1 MDNKDEEFD
10 KKENDDGNSLKK
22 TFLGEIEKISAMDGK
37 QKRRYFKDY
46 YLMPTLIIVFLL
58 ICMIWFLC
66 DAFFARKN
74 VLYTGALV
82 GCEVSDEGKAYLTE
96 GFLDV
101 IGGRAGK
108 DEVLLSEDLWITF
121 SEEDAGN
128 FQAADSN
135 MYVNIAAGDFDYML
149 IDGAVI
155 EQYASLDVFAD
166 LGEYARRY
174 QIPEEDIYSQEGKVV
189 AVKLSDKAKEQ
200 AGITS
205 LSGGVYLAIVDIKRN
220 VSYEELLMQHLMQ
233 VQ

>member
-10 KKENDDGNSLKK
+10 KKDKGDGNSLKK
-22 TFLGEIEKISAMDGK
+22 MLLGEIEKISAMDGK
-37 QKRRYFKDY
+37 QKLRYFKDY
-46 YLMPTLIIVFLL
+46 YLLPTLGIVFLL

-121 SEEDAGN
+121 SEEDAEN
-128 FQAADSN
+128 YQAADSN
-135 MYVNIAAGDFDYML
+135 IYVNIAAGDFDYML
-149 IDGAVI
+149 IDGSVI
-155 EQYASLDVFAD
+155 GQYASLDVFAD
-166 LGEYARRY
+166 LGEYVRRY
-174 QIPEEDIYSQEGKVV
+174 QIPEEDIYLQDGKAV
-189 AVKLSDKAKEQ
+189 AVKLSDKAREK

-205 LSGGVYLAIVDIKRN
+205 FSGKVYLVIVDIKRN
-220 VSYEELLMQHLMQ
+220 TSYEELLMQHIMQ
-233 VQ
+233 AQ